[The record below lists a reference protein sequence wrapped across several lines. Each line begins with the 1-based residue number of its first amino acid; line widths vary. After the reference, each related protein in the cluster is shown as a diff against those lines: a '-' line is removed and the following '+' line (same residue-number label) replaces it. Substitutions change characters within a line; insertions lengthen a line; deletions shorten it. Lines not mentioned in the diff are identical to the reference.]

1 MFSFKNA
8 YEDNKIIMQKYDIH
22 KAQNLCLRLYAP
34 NFNDAGKGL
43 YNSRLGNKGFIRVHP
58 Y

>member
-22 KAQNLCLRLYAP
+22 KAQKLCVCLYPP

-43 YNSRLGNKGFIRVHP
+43 YHARLGNIGFIRVKT
-58 Y
+58 